1 MQAEMIFA
9 MGGVRDSF
17 QKYRHFLASLHK
29 ATVQL
34 ILDIEET
41 TPAYNNPY

>member
-9 MGGVRDSF
+9 MVGVRDSF

-34 ILDIEET
+34 ILDIKEI
-41 TPAYNNPY
+41 TPVNNNPY